1 MPSYTWK
8 INLIQRTSAKTQ
20 TAWCKKFLI
29 EVFTFRNSAVMSKI
43 SVLFAHMIVTKFFA
57 MLDVSCVP
65 PRRGGDGDGVQAS
78 SRPVVSRE
86 SEDA

>member
-1 MPSYTWK
+1 MMVK
-8 INLIQRTSAKTQ
+8 
-20 TAWCKKFLI
+20 
-29 EVFTFRNSAVMSKI
+29 
-43 SVLFAHMIVTKFFA
+43 KFFA

-86 SEDA
+86 SEDAWLSAAVGKISKFSSKSALFSIVLVMVIKFE